1 MYTVLV
7 GMFEELLLTGCA
19 FHSDYVMVGCE
30 TTNEMTML
38 GVIVG
43 ISSTALLG
51 VALFRRF
58 RSKMAHAA

>member
-1 MYTVLV
+1 
-7 GMFEELLLTGCA
+7 MFEELLLTECA

-43 ISSTALLG
+43 VSSSALLG

-58 RSKMAHAA
+58 RSRIARAV